1 MKYRVFTKWIGYSEI
16 EVEATSEKKARE
28 IVDERRYDPNDE
40 KCTLEAVKELKKRI
54 NQESILIK
62 EEMRYLTGLYKRYRG
77 VVKRLQDIEGDRVK
91 LDHFEV
97 KSFIETIKSFP
108 VKID

>member
-40 KCTLEAVKELKKRI
+40 KCTLDGLGYGGD
-54 NQESILIK
+54 
-62 EEMRYLTGLYKRYRG
+62 EEEIYDVEEISNG
-77 VVKRLQDIEGDRVK
+77 Q
-91 LDHFEV
+91 
-97 KSFIETIKSFP
+97 
-108 VKID
+108 